1 MSIRI
6 ILLLLFAL
14 PGAVLADA
22 GSGDFMGYKLG
33 AKYLRS
39 STTAQQVTT
48 TGNLLI
54 TAEQPVK
61 PDDIGEVTL
70 LTTPVTLTIGNI
82 TASQWFAT
90 EAEARDFAR
99 KYFNLL
105 RTKYPDWPFG
115 WEVMDPQMNI
125 VEVSLRQAAVN
136 LRLWLAKDSRSAKTP
151 WRISLTLGWLP
162 DSTPEQAW
170 RATSSN
176 EQIALQQSVRKQTL
190 QDADLRGL

>member
-1 MSIRI
+1 MPLRI
-6 ILLLLFAL
+6 ILLLLLAL
-14 PGAVLADA
+14 PGTVLADA
-22 GSGDFMGYKLG
+22 ASGDFMGYKLG

-39 STTAQQVTT
+39 PNTVQQATT

-136 LRLWLAKDSRSAKTP
+136 LRLWLAKDSRYANTP

-162 DSTPEQAW
+162 DSAPEQAW
-170 RATSSN
+170 RATSSG

>member
-1 MSIRI
+1 MPLRI
-6 ILLLLFAL
+6 VLLLLLTL
-14 PGAVLADA
+14 PGTVLADA
-22 GSGDFMGYKLG
+22 ASGAFMGYRLG

-39 STTAQQVTT
+39 PTTAQQVTT

-61 PDDIGEVTL
+61 PDDIGEVTV
-70 LTTPVTLTIGNI
+70 LTTPVSLTIGNI

-105 RTKYPDWPFG
+105 RSKYPAWPFG

-125 VEVSLRQAAVN
+125 VEVSFRQAPVN
-136 LRLWLAKDSRSAKTP
+136 LRLWLAKDARYAKTP

-162 DSTPEQAW
+162 DSPPEQAW
-170 RATSSN
+170 RATSAS
-176 EQIALQQSVRKQTL
+176 EQIALQESTRKQTL